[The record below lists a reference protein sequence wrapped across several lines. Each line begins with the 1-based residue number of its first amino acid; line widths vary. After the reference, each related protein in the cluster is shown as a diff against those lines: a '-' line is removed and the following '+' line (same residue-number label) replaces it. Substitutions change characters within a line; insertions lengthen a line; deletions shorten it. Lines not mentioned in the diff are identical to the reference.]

1 MKYWRW
7 IGVGVGGLL
16 LLWVAGRWV
25 LKARN
30 GVPVEVDTVRRQTLR
45 PFITETAVIRPAVE
59 VPISP
64 DVSGE
69 VVHIYVKEGDYVR
82 AGQVLF
88 TIRPDNYRTALL
100 QIQAAVQEARA
111 QYAAAQAS
119 LAQQRALFL
128 QDSLAYQ
135 RAKKLYEGQAL
146 SEAEWDA
153 ARFRYLTAQSQ
164 LRSAESSLQAAYY
177 RIRSAEANLAR
188 AQLDYQ
194 RTSVYASMDGVVT
207 RLLVKVG
214 QRVVGVGQMAGTE
227 SVRIADFS
235 RFIAEVQVSENDV
248 VRLHVGDS
256 AVVEVQAYPDLKLRG
271 RVEEIGYSSGKAASS
286 ASEAAAS
293 LGGEQ
298 VSTYL
303 VRIALD
309 TAQHDQNRYPLRPDM
324 SAVVRIF
331 YTVRQ
336 NVLAIPLQSVVSREG
351 KERVF
356 VVEKNL
362 ARERPVKTGV
372 TADDL
377 VEVLEGLEAGQVVV
391 TGPYEVLQERLRDST
406 RVEPQPSRVA
416 L

>member
-1 MKYWRW
+1 MKSWRW
-7 IGVGVGGLL
+7 IALGGAGLL
-16 LLWVAGRWV
+16 LLWAAGRWV
-25 LKARN
+25 LRGKN
-30 GVPVEVDTVRRQTLR
+30 GLPVEVDTVRRQTLR
-45 PFITETAVIRPAVE
+45 PFIIETGVIRPAVE

-128 QDSLAYQ
+128 QDSVAYE
-135 RAKKLYEGQAL
+135 RAKKLYEGKAL

-153 ARFRYLTAQSQ
+153 ARFRYLVAQSQ
-164 LRSAESSLQAAYY
+164 LRSAENSLQAAYY
-177 RIRSAEANLAR
+177 RIRSAEANLTR

-235 RFIAEVQVSENDV
+235 RFIAEVQVSESDV
-248 VRLHVGDS
+248 VRLHAGDS
-256 AVVEVQAYPDLKLRG
+256 AVVEVQAYPGLQLKG
-271 RVEEIGYSSGKAASS
+271 RVEEIGYSSGKAASP
-286 ASEAAAS
+286 ANEAASA

-303 VRIALD
+303 VRIAID
-309 TAQHDQNRYPLRPDM
+309 TAQHDRTRYPLRPDM
-324 SAVVRIF
+324 TAIVRIF
-331 YTVRQ
+331 YALKQ
-336 NVLAIPLQSVVSREG
+336 NVLAVPLQSVVSREG
-351 KERVF
+351 KEVVF
-356 VVEKNL
+356 VVENRL
-362 ARERPVKTGV
+362 ARERAVQTGV
-372 TADDL
+372 TADDR
-377 VEVLEGLEAGQVVV
+377 VEVMEGLAEGQVVV

-406 RVEPQPSRVA
+406 RVEPQPSHKT